1 MATPI
6 IGREDEFGSIE
17 AFLADVGRGPAAL
30 VLSGEAGIGKTILW
44 EAGVEEAQGVSCRVL
59 TCRGVEAEASLSFA
73 GLSELLVRV
82 LEEAAPALAPPRRR
96 ALEIALLLVE
106 PGEDAPDAHAIGL
119 AVLDVLRVLAEAGPI
134 LVALDDAQWLDP
146 SSAGVLQVAF
156 RRLRDEPVRVLA
168 TLRKGPEVHDP
179 FQLERAFPQE
189 RLSRLSVGPL
199 SLGAIHD
206 LLAERLGLELTRPEL
221 ARVHEATA
229 GNPFFALE
237 LGRELV
243 RTDTRPK
250 PGQALHVP
258 ESLHELLGGRLAR
271 LPAETVDV
279 LLQAAALAR
288 PTVELVAA
296 AHGERER
303 VRAALEAAVR
313 EGVVEVDDTRVRF
326 AHPLLASICYEQAPL
341 WKRRAVHRVLAG
353 VIGDVEERARHL
365 ALAADG
371 PDAVAASELDAA
383 AEHAATRGAPAA
395 AAELCELAAELTPG
409 DPALSRQRRLRAANL
424 HRLASDGERAAA
436 MLEQLRMEAPS
447 GVERADVLFAL
458 ASVLRADRMTI
469 VELCDEALAEA
480 AGDDTRAARILA
492 HRSYVRLLAGD
503 LRAALSDGRAAFEKA
518 ERVGD
523 PALLAVAIA
532 RLGQAET
539 YAADITPGL
548 LERGAE
554 IEERLGLVLEYHES
568 ARVALGRRLM
578 RLDEVQRARVL
589 FDEID
594 AESAARGDETTRA
607 AVLWILCMLDWFA
620 GRWRRA
626 LEYAAAAHELTD
638 LIRGSNL
645 YGQAG
650 RVGALIEA
658 DLGLVERA
666 RASAEK
672 AIQVSQAISSELFTV
687 AGLGT
692 LGRLEFALGNLEAAG
707 GYLRELPARLLS
719 AGLNDPVNPVWADAI
734 ETLVALGERDQAR
747 SYLEQFELHAQR
759 LGGGWA
765 IAGAERCRGLL
776 AAAEGDL
783 VGSFAAFER
792 ALAELEEHP
801 YPLERGRTLLC
812 LGSAYRQA
820 KQKGAARDA
829 LEQALVIFEELGAR
843 LWAEKARAELKR
855 ISGRRRASDE
865 LTETEERVTE
875 LAAAGRSNKEIAAE
889 LFMSV
894 HTVGAHLSRVY
905 RKLGIRSRGEL
916 AGRLAKPAKEPA
928 IYGA

>member
-1 MATPI
+1 MAGPI

-17 AFLADVGRGPAAL
+17 AFLADVGEGPAAL
-30 VLSGEAGIGKTILW
+30 GVSGEAGIGKTILW
-44 EAGVEEAQGVSCRVL
+44 EAGVEEAQGVFGRVL
-59 TCRGVEAEASLSFA
+59 TCRGVEAEASLAFA
-73 GLSELLVRV
+73 GLSELLARV

-106 PGEDAPDAHAIGL
+106 PGEDTHDAHAIGL
-119 AVLDVLRVLAEAGPI
+119 AVLDVLRVLARAGPI

-156 RRLRDEPVRVLA
+156 RRLRDEPVRLLA
-168 TLRKGPEVHDP
+168 TLRKGPEVADP
-179 FQLERAFPQE
+179 FQLDRAFPRE
-189 RLSRLSVGPL
+189 RLNRLSVGPL

-206 LLAERLGLELTRPEL
+206 VLAERLSLELTRPEL

-279 LLQAAALAR
+279 LLQVAALAR
-288 PTVELVAA
+288 PTVAA

-353 VIGDVEERARHL
+353 AVGDVEERARHL

-383 AEHAATRGAPAA
+383 AEHADNRGAPAA
-395 AAELCELAAELTPG
+395 AAELYELAAELTPG
-409 DPALSRQRRLRAANL
+409 DPALARQRRLQAASL
-424 HRLASDGERAAA
+424 HRLAGDSELAAA
-436 MLEQLRMEAPS
+436 MLEQLLTETPS
-447 GVERADVLFAL
+447 GIERADVLFAL
-458 ASVLRADRMTI
+458 AYALRGERTAI
-469 VELCDEALAEA
+469 IEICDEALAEA
-480 AGDDTRAARILA
+480 ADDDARAARILA
-492 HRSYVRLLAGD
+492 HRSFVRLLKGD
-503 LRAALSDGRAAFEKA
+503 LRAALSDGRAALDKA

-523 PALLAVAIA
+523 PAMLAVAIA

-539 YAADITPGL
+539 YAADVTPGL

-554 IEERLGLVLEYHES
+554 IEERLGLVLEYSES

-578 RLDEVQRARVL
+578 RLDEIERARAL
-589 FDEID
+589 FDAID

-607 AVLWILCMLDWFA
+607 AALWILCMLDWFS
-620 GRWRRA
+620 GRWQRA
-626 LEYAAAAHELTD
+626 FEYAAAAHELTE
-638 LIRGSNL
+638 LIGGSNL

-650 RVGALIEA
+650 RVGALIDV

-666 RASAEK
+666 RTSAEK
-672 AIQVSQAISSELFTV
+672 TIQVTQASSSELFTI
-687 AGLGT
+687 AALGT
-692 LGRLEFALGNLEAAG
+692 LGRLELVLGRLEAAA
-707 GYLRELPARLLS
+707 GYLRELPAQLLS
-719 AGLNDPVNPVWADAI
+719 AGLNDPVNPIWADAI
-734 ETLVALGERDQAR
+734 ETLVALGELDQAR

-759 LGGGWA
+759 FGSGWA
-765 IAGAERCRGLL
+765 IGGAERCRRTMSRCWPVSRMRRRSSWPRLASGSSGRAGLHKTSS
-776 AAAEGDL
+776 GQS
-783 VGSFAAFER
+783 GR
-792 ALAELEEHP
+792 ALRVRGTCICSRRGPRPSGAT
-801 YPLERGRTLLC
+801 ER
-812 LGSAYRQA
+812 
-820 KQKGAARDA
+820 
-829 LEQALVIFEELGAR
+829 
-843 LWAEKARAELKR
+843 
-855 ISGRRRASDE
+855 
-865 LTETEERVTE
+865 
-875 LAAAGRSNKEIAAE
+875 
-889 LFMSV
+889 
-894 HTVGAHLSRVY
+894 
-905 RKLGIRSRGEL
+905 RSRRFLATRTGQTGGEL
-916 AGRLAKPAKEPA
+916 REGKRRDRLDGVPALRFALGDRRVMSFRPRA
-928 IYGA
+928 RRCIWLGVRPLR